1 MEGSGDILTKRRR
14 PMSKVKDLEKQIQD
28 LSPEE
33 LTAFRAWFTKF
44 DSDNSDQ
51 EVDAD
56 LEVDADVKG
65 EKLDALDERS
75 LREDNTGRITK
86 L

>member
-1 MEGSGDILTKRRR
+1 
-14 PMSKVKDLEKQIQD
+14 MSKVKDLEKQIQD